1 MSFLFRA
8 TRNVKEE
15 NKTALTHA
23 DIANRQDQNTRI
35 KMTQRLPSAVP
46 SEEKDKTSCY
56 ELGVQKEALGKLLKN
71 QRLSMSMLNET
82 IAGLEKRVA
91 SITNQF
97 LTTEMELK
105 MSQEKITNTEAL
117 NTQCQSEN
125 NFLKKQKSDL
135 IVQWSKSNS
144 SFTKKINEY
153 ALLERNNKHN
163 LAQINMNQNTIKLL
177 EADLAEEREKYSAC
191 LKNLSIS
198 EKHIHTHFLR
208 VITANETVSNT
219 QNELHE
225 CASKNVRFT
234 TQLQE
239 CKNSVEQARI
249 DSEDIMREFKTVSL
263 QSTILFANF
272 SEQMETARQKVTA
285 CRLTYD
291 EKEHELKRTQLLFK
305 NVSAQYEHVNQQLVI
320 VNTELAKTEIKFGTL
335 SQECKDKDL
344 NLTNLQT
351 AFKNIEQELRVS
363 SDACAHEKLCQN
375 ELLTCQNKQTK
386 TEDDRLTLSEQ
397 FEEIKNNLT
406 AHQLVHTNIKQ
417 NLTQLAADR
426 ENRFDLCSQQLL
438 LCNAERTRAE
448 ITLTKQTVTMQ
459 SLETTISAQQLAKAT
474 SDSEL
479 IRTRRLFS
487 DKLKE
492 CEQKLM
498 SAEKNISQTFAINK
512 QKMIRLNKQLNEYQ
526 TNATGLQRSLNTS
539 VQEINS
545 CLENLLSLATDH
557 EITKRNFSASLT
569 LANQQ
574 LNLSTSH
581 IQTLNRNNQRLHSE
595 TEQMIQRHE
604 LEKINFQQKI
614 DALTTLLMAEPSNV
628 YRYYYFMSV
637 LISYLKKYFNQPSLF
652 F

>member
-1 MSFLFRA
+1 
-8 TRNVKEE
+8 
-15 NKTALTHA
+15 
-23 DIANRQDQNTRI
+23 
-35 KMTQRLPSAVP
+35 
-46 SEEKDKTSCY
+46 
-56 ELGVQKEALGKLLKN
+56 
-71 QRLSMSMLNET
+71 
-82 IAGLEKRVA
+82 
-91 SITNQF
+91 
-97 LTTEMELK
+97 
-105 MSQEKITNTEAL
+105 
-117 NTQCQSEN
+117 
-125 NFLKKQKSDL
+125 
-135 IVQWSKSNS
+135 VQWSKSNS

-249 DSEDIMREFKTVSL
+249 DSEDIRREFKTVSL
-263 QSTILFANF
+263 HSTILFANF

-285 CRLTYD
+285 CRLAFD

-375 ELLTCQNKQTK
+375 ELLGCQNKQTK
-386 TEDDRLTLSEQ
+386 TEDDRLTLAER
-397 FEEIKNNLT
+397 FEELNNNLS
-406 AHQLVHTNIKQ
+406 ALQLSHTNIKQ

-487 DKLKE
+487 DELKE
-492 CEQKLM
+492 CEKKLM

-637 LISYLKKYFNQPSLF
+637 LISYLKTYFNQPSLF

>member
-1 MSFLFRA
+1 MCITLFLIFKKIINVSFLFRA

-23 DIANRQDQNTRI
+23 DIANRQDQNTKI
-35 KMTQRLPSAVP
+35 KTTQRLPSAVP

-56 ELGVQKEALGKLLKN
+56 ELGVQKETLGKLLKN

-91 SITNQF
+91 NITNQF

-135 IVQWSKSNS
+135 VVQWSKSNS

-153 ALLERNNKHN
+153 ALLDRNNTHN

-285 CRLTYD
+285 CRLAFD

-305 NVSAQYEHVNQQLVI
+305 NVSDQYEHVNQQLVI

-335 SQECKDKDL
+335 SQECKDKD
-344 NLTNLQT
+344 
-351 AFKNIEQELRVS
+351 

-397 FEEIKNNLT
+397 FEELNNNLS
-406 AHQLVHTNIKQ
+406 ALQLGHTNIKQ

-487 DKLKE
+487 DELKE
-492 CEQKLM
+492 CEQKLI

-557 EITKRNFSASLT
+557 EIT
-569 LANQQ
+569 
-574 LNLSTSH
+574 
-581 IQTLNRNNQRLHSE
+581 
-595 TEQMIQRHE
+595 
-604 LEKINFQQKI
+604 
-614 DALTTLLMAEPSNV
+614 
-628 YRYYYFMSV
+628 
-637 LISYLKKYFNQPSLF
+637 
-652 F
+652 

>member
-1 MSFLFRA
+1 
-8 TRNVKEE
+8 VKEE

-23 DIANRQDQNTRI
+23 DIANRQDQNTRV
-35 KMTQRLPSAVP
+35 KTTQRLPGAVP
-46 SEEKDKTSCY
+46 SEEKDKASCY
-56 ELGVQKEALGKLLKN
+56 ELGVQKEALSKLLKN
-71 QRLSMSMLNET
+71 QQLSMSMLNET

-91 SITNQF
+91 NISTRF

-153 ALLERNNKHN
+153 ALLDRSNTHN

-191 LKNLSIS
+191 LKNLSLS
-198 EKHIHTHFLR
+198 EKHIHTHLLR
-208 VITANETVSNT
+208 VITANETVSST

-225 CASKNVRFT
+225 CASKIDRFT

-239 CKNSVEQARI
+239 CKKSVEQARI

-285 CRLTYD
+285 CRLAHD
-291 EKEHELKRTQLLFK
+291 EKENEIKRTQLLFK
-305 NVSAQYEHVNQQLVI
+305 NVSAQYEHLNQQMVI

-351 AFKNIEQELRVS
+351 AYKNMEQELRVS

-386 TEDDRLTLSEQ
+386 TENDRLTLSEQ
-397 FEEIKNNLT
+397 FEKLKNNLT
-406 AHQLVHTNIKQ
+406 AIQLGHTNIKQ
-417 NLTQLAADR
+417 NLTRLAADS
-426 ENRFDLCSQQLL
+426 ENRFELCSRQLL

-448 ITLTKQTVTMQ
+448 IALSKQTVTMQ

-487 DKLKE
+487 DELKE
-492 CEQKLM
+492 CEQKLI
-498 SAEKNISQTFAINK
+498 SAEKNMSQTFAINK
-512 QKMIRLNKQLNEYQ
+512 QKMTRLNKQLNEYQ
-526 TNATGLQRSLNTS
+526 TNATGLQQSLNTS

-545 CLENLLSLATDH
+545 CLENLLSLATEH
-557 EITKRNFSASLT
+557 EITKRNISASLT

-581 IQTLNRNNQRLHSE
+581 IQTLNRNNQRLNSE
-595 TEQMIQRHE
+595 TEHMIHKHE
-604 LEKINFQQKI
+604 LEKIYFQQQI

-637 LISYLKKYFNQPSLF
+637 LISYLKTYFNQPSLF

>member
-1 MSFLFRA
+1 
-8 TRNVKEE
+8 VKEE

-35 KMTQRLPSAVP
+35 KTTQRLPSAVP

-56 ELGVQKEALGKLLKN
+56 ELGVQKEALGELLKN

-91 SITNQF
+91 NITNQF

-135 IVQWSKSNS
+135 VVQWSKSNS

-249 DSEDIMREFKTVSL
+249 DSEDIRREFKTVSL
-263 QSTILFANF
+263 HSTILFANF

-285 CRLTYD
+285 CRLAFD

-335 SQECKDKDL
+335 SQECKDKDF

-375 ELLTCQNKQTK
+375 ELLRCQNKQTK
-386 TEDDRLTLSEQ
+386 TEDDRLTLSKQ
-397 FEEIKNNLT
+397 FEELNNNLS
-406 AHQLVHTNIKQ
+406 ALQLGHTNIKQ

-459 SLETTISAQQLAKAT
+459 TLETTISAQQLAKAT

-487 DKLKE
+487 DELKE

-545 CLENLLSLATDH
+545 CLENLLSLATEH
-557 EITKRNFSASLT
+557 EITKRNISASLT

-628 YRYYYFMSV
+628 YRYYYFMPV
-637 LISYLKKYFNQPSLF
+637 LISYLKNISINCHCFLHHQQ
-652 F
+652 